1 MDLKYTLFF
10 IRNNT
15 IYYNYEIYVNYYLLY
30 SNTVHVHCTV
40 YNTIWN
46 LLCLIYSTVQYYS
59 ISCTVFVQDT
69 RIVLYSHISIH
80 CILYSTMNCAHWYE
94 NKINPFSQGV
104 LCNEQLRGIRFD
116 INDVVIHADPVHRG
130 DDQIIPTA
138 RRCFHGSVL
147 TAQPRLLEPV
157 YLCEVQCPESAVGGV
172 YAAINRKR
180 GVVFGE
186 ESIERTPMF
195 LIKSYLPVNETFGQF
210 FFSISLD
217 SISLD
222 WALILLSYIHV
233 FVSLSEC

>member
-1 MDLKYTLFF
+1 M
-10 IRNNT
+10 
-15 IYYNYEIYVNYYLLY
+15 
-30 SNTVHVHCTV
+30 
-40 YNTIWN
+40 
-46 LLCLIYSTVQYYS
+46 
-59 ISCTVFVQDT
+59 
-69 RIVLYSHISIH
+69 
-80 CILYSTMNCAHWYE
+80 
-94 NKINPFSQGV
+94 
-104 LCNEQLRGIRFD
+104 CNEQLRGIRFD

-210 FFSISLD
+210 FFNIIGFNIIGLSTYI
-217 SISLD
+217 
-222 WALILLSYIHV
+222 ALVHTRICFFIRVLNLIKKKYVVTVVRSSSV
-233 FVSLSEC
+233 F